1 MTTQTKTT
9 HTPGPWKVLHHDG
22 ARHDGDRGVYGP
34 KGELIMEYGIYEKK
48 DQFALHGIFDSLER
62 AERHIKENI
71 PVYVARSYFTDKTL
85 TADSF
90 EILPYPR
97 KRSGSL

>member
-1 MTTQTKTT
+1 MRVTAD
-9 HTPGPWKVLHHDG
+9 GIGYFWKMPYSMIWLFTLDS
-22 ARHDGDRGVYGP
+22 